1 MAEREKLWILHN
13 RLEGKRPMVVMEE
26 NTFLKEILPPPHC
39 AHPAAARIER
49 QLVQNII
56 AYETFDDDKVVPG
69 FFQVPV
75 SISTEFL
82 GIKRNRKR
90 AAEGL
95 GFHIEPAFENLEEGL
110 PMLKPSV
117 YAYDRESTGSYE
129 KIASDVLGDIL
140 PVRIINTFNQW
151 FTAPTQFIVE
161 MMGMENMYCAMMNE
175 SDEYH
180 ELMNFVTEDMIRCLR
195 WQERQGILFLN
206 NGNDQTG
213 AGNICFTDELPS
225 PGFSGTVRSRDMW
238 GHINSQ
244 DSVGISPGQF
254 HEFVFP
260 SLEKLGNQ
268 FGLVY
273 YGCCEPVH
281 AYWDM
286 SLSRLPNLRKIS
298 ISHWCDEAF
307 MAERLA
313 SPGCRVIYSRKPS
326 PNFIGIKKE
335 FDEEEFTAYIK
346 RTATL
351 LKNRVRAEFVFRD
364 IYVLNGNIKKVR
376 RAVEI
381 TRQVSEGMY

>member
-1 MAEREKLWILHN
+1 
-13 RLEGKRPMVVMEE
+13 
-26 NTFLKEILPPPHC
+26 
-39 AHPAAARIER
+39 
-49 QLVQNII
+49 
-56 AYETFDDDKVVPG
+56 
-69 FFQVPV
+69 
-75 SISTEFL
+75 
-82 GIKRNRKR
+82 
-90 AAEGL
+90 
-95 GFHIEPAFENLEEGL
+95 
-110 PMLKPSV
+110 
-117 YAYDRESTGSYE
+117 
-129 KIASDVLGDIL
+129 
-140 PVRIINTFNQW
+140 
-151 FTAPTQFIVE
+151 
-161 MMGMENMYCAMMNE
+161 MMNE

-313 SPGCRVIYSRKPS
+313 SPGCNVIYSRKPS
-326 PNFIGIKKE
+326 PNFIGVKKE